1 MRVRLPARWLF
12 CNLLATRPS
21 SPGRVSFCL
30 AGHFFKVFQYNDL
43 HHLLEITL
51 APHVGWNDGR

>member
-1 MRVRLPARWLF
+1 MRARSPALWLF

-30 AGHFFKVFQYNDL
+30 AGHFFKVFQDNDL
-43 HHLLEITL
+43 HHLLEIT
-51 APHVGWNDGR
+51 PPPT